1 VEGVFII
8 MPRSRLDRNDMVHKL
23 LGMKTALF
31 EDSDSRFDTDEKKEA
46 AHQVLNTL
54 LDYLNEF
61 TY

>member
-1 VEGVFII
+1 
-8 MPRSRLDRNDMVHKL
+8 MPRSRLDRNDMVYKL

-61 TY
+61 NY